1 MFTRK
6 TALAGALALG
16 TLATAAFSAAQ
27 DPDVA
32 ARQEAMGLIGSNV
45 KKVASMV
52 KGEVAFDAEAAQ
64 AAFAKIAAKA
74 DMVPTLFET
83 RSNTDPE
90 AEAKDAI
97 WDNWDDFVT
106 KAGALK
112 TAAEAGASVDSV
124 EALAA
129 AMGPLSQACKACHS
143 TYKE

>member
-45 KKVASMV
+45 KKVVSMV

-112 TAAEAGASVDSV
+112 AAAEAGASVDSI

>member
-1 MFTRK
+1 MFTRR
-6 TALAGALALG
+6 TAFAGALALG
-16 TLATAAFSAAQ
+16 VLATAAFSAAQ

-32 ARQEAMGLIGSNV
+32 ARQEAMGLIGSNM
-45 KKVASMV
+45 KKIAAMV
-52 KGEVAFDAEAAQ
+52 KGEAAFDAEAAQ
-64 AAFAKIAAKA
+64 AAFAKIVEKA
-74 DMVPTLFET
+74 DRVPDLFET

-112 TAAEAGASVDSV
+112 AAAEAGTGVDSP

-129 AMGPLSQACKACHS
+129 AMGPLAGACKSCHS